1 MIIIQ
6 DKSLIKPFVDIK
18 IYIYIMSNNFASYY
32 TLSPSIQQGNNYVSA
47 QVFGPL
53 NTSQTPGTIKYHSYG
68 SLPGV
73 HPNPPKFYPSDN
85 SSSFS
90 QSRYQYAKCDT
101 TVKQQII
108 AREKVLA
115 DFKPFKFFSS
125 STQKQWPTET
135 GHMNYITPI
144 PSSMRTSIL
153 KRNSVGKSSYKQGLP
168 VDELLSYK
176 SYDKSYLRSRLRATR
191 SAGCVAPKKASSIYN
206 PSCRVGGGI
215 CNTGSIVGQGY

>member
-1 MIIIQ
+1 
-6 DKSLIKPFVDIK
+6 
-18 IYIYIMSNNFASYY
+18 MSNNFASYY

-115 DFKPFKFFSS
+115 DFKSFISLNAFSYFSRSFSYAVFAKYFRVFFLFL
-125 STQKQWPTET
+125 STS
-135 GHMNYITPI
+135 GL
-144 PSSMRTSIL
+144 RTSYNAHA
-153 KRNSVGKSSYKQGLP
+153 KLP
-168 VDELLSYK
+168 SNLL
-176 SYDKSYLRSRLRATR
+176 L
-191 SAGCVAPKKASSIYN
+191 
-206 PSCRVGGGI
+206 
-215 CNTGSIVGQGY
+215 